1 MINNHGASLAFNL
14 LYNNSKFG
22 KNMLNIIK
30 HAFKSPAHPI
40 LLLIF
45 HIIEVKL
52 ELVNNFFLCGKPQVY
67 NKELWPSFEFKCCQ
81 THELRWTNSKN

>member
-52 ELVNNFFLCGKPQVY
+52 ELVNNYFYVENHKCIIKNCGQV
-67 NKELWPSFEFKCCQ
+67 L
-81 THELRWTNSKN
+81 NSNVVKLMS